1 MNPDTGR
8 IYDITEAI
16 KNSFLNKEEI
26 ENLVPFKIDEIVE
39 IKGCKF
45 KVRSIHP
52 FPTNMIT
59 LEGIP
64 KEK

>member
-1 MNPDTGR
+1 MHSDTGR
-8 IYDITEAI
+8 IYDITGAI
-16 KNSFLNKEEI
+16 KNSLLKKEEV
-26 ENLVPFKIDEIVE
+26 ENLVPFTLEEIVE

-52 FPTNMIT
+52 SPTNMIT

>member
-1 MNPDTGR
+1 MNSDTGR
-8 IYDITEAI
+8 IYDITNAI
-16 KNSFLNKEEI
+16 KNSFLKKEEV
-26 ENLVPFKIDEIVE
+26 ENFVPFTLEEIVE

-64 KEK
+64 KDK